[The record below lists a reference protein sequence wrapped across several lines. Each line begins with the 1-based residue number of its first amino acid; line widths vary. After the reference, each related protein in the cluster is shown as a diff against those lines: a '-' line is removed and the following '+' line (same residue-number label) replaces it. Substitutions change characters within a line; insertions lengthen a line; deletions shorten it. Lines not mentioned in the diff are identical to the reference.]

1 MRTKTLMEGNVAAG
15 SLFSTLTSAGAA
27 GLAGTTTAGVAAGAG
42 AVGGGVAAGV
52 GGGYLTSAAPGSQST
67 DPTQPGF
74 ISDKNYYSSARRM
87 DSACLGDISFLQT
100 LLLIP
105 ETYRHT
111 RMAHYKSLQSQKLN
125 CLVEEKS
132 SKSKINI
139 IISV

>member
-74 ISDKNYYSSARRM
+74 ISDKNYSSSARRM

-105 ETYRHT
+105 EIYVYTH
-111 RMAHYKSLQSQKLN
+111 KNGPLQSQKLN

-132 SKSKINI
+132 SESKINI